1 MQDLTEA
8 QLSAIKQILLDCGK
22 EARQLAAQPFQVF
35 EKGLN
40 DYVTTVDQALDKR
53 LLAVFQ
59 ALFPQDGIIT
69 EENFRSQQTYQHDYA
84 RYWLID
90 PIDGTEEFMQQ
101 GQSYAIM
108 VGLVTQH
115 QPRAG
120 WVYAPAY
127 DHLYWGGLNWGL
139 FEQRSGAAP
148 APLVPQIPVPV
159 GGPVCPIMI
168 GDKDQR
174 RFGDAIAQAI
184 PTTQFATS
192 GSFGLKVLEVIKG
205 QVGLYLYLNGR
216 VKLWDTTGPIALA
229 QAAGLICCDL
239 EGNPLRFDPEVIDP
253 ATLAHQQSILV
264 GWPQY
269 IEALRPT
276 IKQAVAQ
283 VLAQE
288 VEAKIRPQ

>member
-8 QLSAIKQILLDCGK
+8 QLSAILQTLLACG
-22 EARQLAAQPFQVF
+22 EQARQLAAQPFEIF

-40 DYVTTVDQALDKR
+40 DYVTTVDQALDER
-53 LLAVFQ
+53 LLTAFQ

-69 EENFRSQQTYQHDYA
+69 EENFKSKQSYQSDFD

-90 PIDGTEEFMQQ
+90 PIDGTEEFMHQ
-101 GQSYAIM
+101 GQRYAIM
-108 VGLVTQH
+108 VGLLSQH

-127 DHLYWGGLNWGL
+127 DHLYWGGPGWGL
-139 FEQRSGAAP
+139 FEQSSEGTL
-148 APLVPQIPVPV
+148 APLVPQAPVPV
-159 GGPVCPIMI
+159 DGPVCPIMI

-184 PTTQFATS
+184 PTAQFVTS
-192 GSFGLKVLEVIKG
+192 GSFGLKVVEVIKG
-205 QVGLYLYLNGR
+205 QVGLYLYFNGR
-216 VKLWDTTGPIALA
+216 VKLWDTAGPIALA
-229 QAAGLICCDL
+229 QAAGLTCCDL
-239 EGNPLRFDPEVIDP
+239 EGNPLRFDSQVVDP
-253 ATLAHQQSILV
+253 LTLVHQQSILV

-269 IEALRPT
+269 IEALQPAL
-276 IKQAVAQ
+276 KQAVAQ

-288 VEAKIRPQ
+288 VEGKL